1 MWIPTVKALKKR
13 FEIYKAAR
21 SDFEKKDVEMGY
33 GIALVRDMFVAD
45 SMEEAKEKAG
55 EQMVNYMRWV
65 CHWRGLG
72 THMNPGEEL
81 PKTDHKLDLLSYE
94 FLHERNMLF
103 GTVDYIINKIE
114 EMQNELNLQN
124 LKVWSNFAGV
134 KHEDCM
140 KSIRLFTEKIIPH
153 FKSKEKSKIKAAS

>member
-1 MWIPTVKALKKR
+1 
-13 FEIYKAAR
+13 
-21 SDFEKKDVEMGY
+21 
-33 GIALVRDMFVAD
+33 
-45 SMEEAKEKAG
+45 
-55 EQMVNYMRWV
+55 MVNYMRWV

-103 GTVDYIINKIE
+103 GTVDYIIAKIE
-114 EMQNELNLQN
+114 EMQTELNLQN
-124 LKVWSNFAGV
+124 LKVWSNFPEV

-140 KSIRLFTEKIIPH
+140 KSIKLFTEKIIPH
-153 FKSKEKSKIKAAS
+153 FKSKSKRKVKAAS

>member
-1 MWIPTVKALKKR
+1 
-13 FEIYKAAR
+13 
-21 SDFEKKDVEMGY
+21 
-33 GIALVRDMFVAD
+33 
-45 SMEEAKEKAG
+45 MEEAKEKAG

-114 EMQNELNLQN
+114 EMESVLNLKN
-124 LKVWSNFAGV
+124 LQVWSNFPGV
-134 KHEDCM
+134 KHNDCM
-140 KSIRLFTEKIIPH
+140 NSIKLFTEKILPH
-153 FKSKEKSKIKAAS
+153 FKNKAKSKIKAAS

>member
-1 MWIPTVKALKKR
+1 
-13 FEIYKAAR
+13 
-21 SDFEKKDVEMGY
+21 
-33 GIALVRDMFVAD
+33 MFVAE
-45 SMEEAKEKAG
+45 SMAEAKDKAG

-94 FLHERNMLF
+94 FLHERNMRF
-103 GTVDYIINKIE
+103 GTVDYVIAKIE
-114 EMQNELNLQN
+114 EMQRELNLQN
-124 LKVWSNFAGV
+124 LKGWSNFPEV

-140 KSIRLFTEKIIPH
+140 KSIKLFTEKIIPH
-153 FKSKEKSKIKAAS
+153 FKSKSKRKVKAAS